1 MNLILLTPEG
11 EVFRGPVEKVTL
23 PGVSGQFTVL
33 PHHAAIISA
42 LESGTV
48 SYRTGGEEKTFAV
61 KNGFVEVSRNVVS
74 VCAEQ

>member
-1 MNLILLTPEG
+1 MELILLTPEG
-11 EVFRGPVEKVTL
+11 EVFRGAVEKVTL

-33 PHHAAIISA
+33 PRHAALISA
-42 LESGTV
+42 LESGTI

-61 KNGFVEVSRNVVS
+61 KSGFVEVNRDTVS